1 MVDLYVELR
10 ALALAFDAAGVEF
23 ALCGGLALAVHG
35 HPRAT
40 KDIDLLVR
48 REQVALAKNVARACG
63 SPRVPMAGAAIE
75 LRLRQ
80 ASELSRACFELGKIG
95 R

>member
-1 MVDLYVELR
+1 MKGMDYAREAIDERLQR
-10 ALALAFDAAGVEF
+10 ASRLSASLSS
-23 ALCGGLALAVHG
+23 
-35 HPRAT
+35 AT
-40 KDIDLLVR
+40 
-48 REQVALAKNVARACG
+48 
-63 SPRVPMAGAAIE
+63 PRVPMAGAAIE